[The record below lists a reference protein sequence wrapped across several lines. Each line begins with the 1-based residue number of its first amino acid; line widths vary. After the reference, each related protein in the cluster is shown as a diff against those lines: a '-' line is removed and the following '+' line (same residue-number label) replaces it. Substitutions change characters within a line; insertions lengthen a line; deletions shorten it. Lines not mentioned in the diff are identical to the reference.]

1 MPVPTPAPHAAAKG
15 EKSTQPTSQKPT
27 KAERRELQEKQRAA
41 KAAKQAATPSSSGQK
56 PATTLTPKKAITKT
70 PEVASKPTPAKPPK
84 EKKDTATLGIMDDRE
99 QQKSRGLRIFSHF
112 GEPKHVSSSAV
123 KGNIHP
129 AIIRLGL
136 LFSEFAIAGANARC
150 IATLTAFKTVSPKRY
165 RL

>member
-1 MPVPTPAPHAAAKG
+1 MPVPTPAQPAAAKG

-41 KAAKQAATPSSSGQK
+41 KAAKQAATPGQK
-56 PATTLTPKKAITKT
+56 PATTSTPKKAIAKT
-70 PEVASKPTPAKPPK
+70 PEIPPKPTPAKPPK

-136 LFSEFAIAGANARC
+136 LFSEFTIAGANARC
-150 IATLTAFKTVSPKRY
+150 IATLTAFKTVSPKPF